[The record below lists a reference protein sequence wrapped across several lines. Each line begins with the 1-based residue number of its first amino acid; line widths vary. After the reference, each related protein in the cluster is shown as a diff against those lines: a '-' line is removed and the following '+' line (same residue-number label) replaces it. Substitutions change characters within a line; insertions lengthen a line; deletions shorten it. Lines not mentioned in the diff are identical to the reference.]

1 MILEGSEAIV
11 RAICSDKFDGER
23 VSPSAFVGNNVS
35 VSRLAI
41 LSIEDLWQILA
52 EEASSPPE
60 RTLMR
65 LGKTTVADVVT
76 VGEESQPRCDLNAHA
91 DPTETNPAHAEIRP
105 KLTRGQANRLLKR
118 TELVEPEGNSFQ

>member
-1 MILEGSEAIV
+1 MILDGYEGIV

-23 VSPSAFVGNNVS
+23 VSPSAFVGDNVS

-41 LSIEDLWQILA
+41 LPIEDLWQLLA

-60 RTLMR
+60 RILMR

-76 VGEESQPRCDLNAHA
+76 VGAESKPRCDLNVHA

-105 KLTRGQANRLLKR
+105 KLTRGQANCLLKR
-118 TELVEPEGNSFQ
+118 TELIAVRGT

>member
-1 MILEGSEAIV
+1 MILEGGEAIV

-23 VSPSAFVGNNVS
+23 VSPSAFVGDNVS

-41 LSIEDLWQILA
+41 LPIEDLWQILA
-52 EEASSPPE
+52 EEAASPPE

-65 LGKTTVADVVT
+65 LGKTTVGDVVT
-76 VGEESQPRCDLNAHA
+76 VGAESDPFCELKVHA
-91 DPTETNPAHAEIRP
+91 DPTDTNPAHAEIRP

-118 TELVEPEGNSFQ
+118 TELIEVTGH

>member
-1 MILEGSEAIV
+1 MILEDDEGIV

-23 VSPSAFVGNNVS
+23 VSPSAYTGDNVS

-60 RTLMR
+60 RVLMR
-65 LGKTTVADVVT
+65 LGKNHVRDVMT
-76 VGEESQPRCDLNAHA
+76 VGMESVPPVSLGVHA
-91 DPTETNPAHAEIRP
+91 DPTEANPAHAEIRP
-105 KLTRGQANRLLKR
+105 RLSRGQANRLLKR
-118 TELVEPEGNSFQ
+118 TELVLLG

>member
-1 MILEGSEAIV
+1 MILGGGEAIV

-23 VSPSAFVGNNVS
+23 VSPSAFVGDNVS

-41 LSIEDLWQILA
+41 LPIEDLWQILA
-52 EEASSPPE
+52 EEAASPPE
-60 RTLMR
+60 RILMR
-65 LGKTTVADVVT
+65 LGKTTVGDVIT
-76 VGEESQPRCDLNAHA
+76 VGVESEPRCELNVHA

-118 TELVEPEGNSFQ
+118 TELIAPGGESVH